1 MEIIS
6 VCITTFKRQ
15 SLLKKCIIS
24 LLTQNTPPGYL
35 LEIIIVDNDRNA
47 SARQVVQKIM
57 QKYKKANIKYF
68 VEPEK
73 NISLAR
79 NKCVE
84 NASGKFLLFI
94 DDDEYADIF
103 LIQNFIKCFKN
114 FNADGIF
121 GAVISYYDENV
132 PPWVIKGE
140 FFDRIIQETGDKPK
154 FLRTGNCFI
163 KKQLLQQFEGPFD
176 PQYGLTGGED
186 INLFSKLQQKGAN
199 FIFCAEAIVYD
210 FVPKDRA
217 CLNWL
222 IKRTYRTGLTFTSNR
237 IKNSRYKMFSFIWQ
251 ILKSTTYLFIS
262 SLLTV
267 LNLFPKEKRIFW
279 FLKIISNVGHIA
291 GALGFKYYEY
301 R

>member
-1 MEIIS
+1 MS
-6 VCITTFKRQ
+6 
-15 SLLKKCIIS
+15 
-24 LLTQNTPPGYL
+24 
-35 LEIIIVDNDRNA
+35 
-47 SARQVVQKIM
+47 QK
-57 QKYKKANIKYF
+57 
-68 VEPEK
+68 K

-84 NASGKFLLFI
+84 NASGKYLLFI

-121 GAVISYYDENV
+121 GTVISYYDENV
-132 PPWVIKGE
+132 PPWVIKGK
-140 FFDRIIQETGDKPK
+140 FFDRIIQETGEKPK

-237 IKNSRYKMFSFIWQ
+237 IKNSKYKIFSFIWQ